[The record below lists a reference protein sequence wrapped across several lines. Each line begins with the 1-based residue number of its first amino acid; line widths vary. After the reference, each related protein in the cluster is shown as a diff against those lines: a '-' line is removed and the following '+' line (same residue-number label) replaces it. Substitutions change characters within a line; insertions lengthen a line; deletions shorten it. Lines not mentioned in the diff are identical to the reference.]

1 MNSLWTK
8 GNPLPRDTNR
18 KIRATFFID
27 YCVPNSQQDIHSA
40 FCTQLT
46 SPRTSP
52 VFTVLLLEPFLKP
65 QMSMNSVFLIFLL
78 VSFYPSHHLVNVYCE
93 CPHRALKHFIYL
105 ASCTEYLS
113 TKILGR
119 NSSRIIRVRLSRQ
132 EKITWLLWKWKGS
145 CYIPSS
151 SFRFSRQNFHR
162 SIKVYVLYTVWKNN
176 TFVTVINLFY
186 KYPNF
191 FFNLIQTDLK
201 SWV

>member
-1 MNSLWTK
+1 MTKIYLFKFSWHMVTQFNGGQHWWT
-8 GNPLPRDTNR
+8 LPPFRGQM
-18 KIRATFFID
+18 AT
-27 YCVPNSQQDIHSA
+27 
-40 FCTQLT
+40 
-46 SPRTSP
+46 
-52 VFTVLLLEPFLKP
+52 
-65 QMSMNSVFLIFLL
+65 
-78 VSFYPSHHLVNVYCE
+78 PSHHLVNVHCE

-119 NSSRIIRVRLSRQ
+119 NSSRIIRVRPSRQ

-162 SIKVYVLYTVWKNN
+162 SIKVYVLYTVWK
-176 TFVTVINLFY
+176 ILFY

-191 FFNLIQTDLK
+191 LFNIIQTDLK